1 MSELTG
7 FAVAQSQDEGLE
19 IVAVVHGLLGFGEEP
34 FHAVWSARWDPDP
47 DSWARRPMTSEPPS
61 GLSDRI
67 AIAAN
72 HDGRL
77 ESVVVAEG
85 DPAHPGEVVW
95 HASQNRP
102 GGDWSSWESLAAPR
116 GTQARRSVLAQGQAG
131 RLEVFTRT
139 FDGKIWHRRQAE
151 PTDGSWE
158 NWQPLDAPAL
168 SGSREPPAVM
178 RNHRERLEVFTTAAG
193 GLWHRWQTD
202 TGWSEWKPLE
212 WPGGSLI
219 AGDAI
224 LGGKTGQGTFALPL
238 ALVRSKDGWLGA
250 LTIANDQSIWH
261 RRQQPGGE
269 WDQWIPFLSHPGWLT
284 DLAAGTQPD
293 GRMVLVAVSRR
304 PDGMTD
310 LWLGQEPPSQEA
322 PGLRWEQAR
331 WKLLDTLPRTEHF
344 VVLGAKDFSTTVKS
358 PALVSDSQGRFH
370 LFCQVT
376 GSAISRPIL
385 YILSQQ
391 EPNSDEWE
399 EGQMIDL
406 ARLPQNGQVAE
417 TRVGSD

>member
-7 FAVAQSQDEGLE
+7 FAVAQNQDGGLE
-19 IVAVVHGLLGFGEEP
+19 VVAVVHGLLGLGEEP
-34 FHAVWSARWDPDP
+34 FRAVWSARRGPDP
-47 DSWARRPMTSEPPS
+47 EDSWARRPMTSEPPS

-67 AIAAN
+67 AIAPN

-85 DPAHPGEVVW
+85 DPEHPGAVVW
-95 HASQNRP
+95 HVSQNRP

-116 GTQARRSVLAQGQAG
+116 GTQAVRSVVAQDQAG

-151 PTDGSWE
+151 PGDGSWE
-158 NWQPLDAPAL
+158 NWQPFDVPAFPAGL
-168 SGSREPPAVM
+168 MEPPAVV
-178 RNHRERLEVFTTAAG
+178 RNHRGRLEVFTAATG

-202 TGWSEWKPLE
+202 SGNGWSEWKPLE
-212 WPGGSLI
+212 WPGGSLV
-219 AGDAI
+219 AGQFI
-224 LGGKTGQGTFALPL
+224 LGGKPGPSGLPL
-238 ALVRSKDGWLGA
+238 ALVRSKDGRLGA
-250 LTIANDQSIWH
+250 LTIAYDQSIWH
-261 RRQQPGGE
+261 RRQRPGGE
-269 WDQWIPFLSHPGWLT
+269 WDRWMPFHSHPGWLT

-293 GRMVLVAVSRR
+293 GRMVLCAISRR
-304 PDGMTD
+304 PDNITE
-310 LWLGQEPPSQEA
+310 LWLGQEQ
-322 PGLRWEQAR
+322 PGFGWEQAT
-331 WKLLDTLPRTEHF
+331 WKLLDTLPRPEHAA
-344 VVLGAKDFSTTVKS
+344 VIGTVAATVKS
-358 PALVSDSQGRFH
+358 PALVSDSQGRLH

-376 GSAISRPIL
+376 GTANPLSQPVL

-391 EPNSDEWE
+391 EPNNDRWE
-399 EGQMIDL
+399 GGQMFDL